1 MTPMPERTTVRFTR
15 DDLALLD
22 AIQAQTGI
30 VSRSEVLRRAIRALA
45 KQEKVPAPQPKTS
58 RKRWS

>member
-1 MTPMPERTTVRFTR
+1 MTSMPERTTVRFTK

-22 AIQAQTGI
+22 AIQAETGI

-45 KQEKVPAPQPKTS
+45 KQEGVSAKPKPT
-58 RKRWS
+58 RKRSA